1 MRIIGSIR
9 NHFKRANFVRQKAE
23 FRKLERNEWRS
34 AVRDIAPS
42 NLDVKPNYVICD
54 DTILTLI
61 VAGITRH
68 GERGFPEK
76 LTKSVLKELMD
87 INVGNYT
94 IGITTA
100 VMKIPNIEA
109 SHMIYAAEMSN
120 IGNQYVER
128 ESNKSGYVSADTRAD
143 LKDVNSK
150 AEKIQS
156 QSERL
161 FSRAFVISI
170 LAETQE
176 DTNLAIGHVTQILGA
191 KLIRYEIPTG
201 KMGDALKTAL
211 PFPFMPRWAEEDTL
225 SEDTAKFLAAQN
237 NNPTS
242 DDVGLR
248 LGHKKGNPSQTI
260 TVDFKKLPAFHLL
273 ATGQTGSG
281 KSTALLIWLLRWY
294 SELHG
299 TCFFITAK
307 KDTGTDHRRIIDS
320 VGADGIVID
329 IGPGKHSINPLQ
341 IVYDESQVGDTP
353 YEWVSVVHRHINLIT
368 RFFAVFLEEGMTA
381 PKKSYINESL
391 VRLYAEYGIHIDRP
405 ETLKE
410 TLRTTKYP
418 HMNDLIALWKQDQ
431 KVCGQGD
438 RGKTIASM
446 INNTFQLDTTGAL
459 GHINRDS
466 DVFGDAINNKFIA
479 IDVSAVDDDLREAM
493 NVFVTGMIYQKF
505 RSTKNTGV
513 PTVIV
518 IDEAGSFFRNPTT
531 RNEIVKQLTQS
542 RSDNVAMWF
551 GTQQLYD
558 IENAGIA
565 DVVKNNVFINVAFGP
580 GGDSSKVD
588 LVSGYYHFNEFEETA
603 WINCDQGEAMIMIKG
618 AKVPVKIK
626 LTPYELSVIKGT
638 NFGDKDTTLNQS
650 PAIENP
656 INPLVRKLVDENGIC
671 VSSWLLEEHEKH
683 VEDYF
688 TELRWTSQTCTSATG
703 AGRLKVWV
711 RPGLIRNAKVGA
723 QSEDHYFTVLQIA
736 GYLLARGISRTT
748 VHHTDNVDVSTS
760 IDEKFVAFEF
770 EKPGSHTSDQ
780 LLGKQKRAE
789 EDHDICYFVGTREN
803 IALLKSSV
811 TSQNV
816 IQRGINLKRLLDVL
830 IEETL

>member
-1 MRIIGSIR
+1 MSIIGSIKSR
-9 NHFKRANFVRQKAE
+9 LAHANFIRQKAE
-23 FRKLERNEWRS
+23 FRKLERKEWRT

-42 NLDVKPNYVICD
+42 NLDIKPNYVVCD
-54 DTILTLI
+54 DTLLKFI
-61 VAGITRH
+61 VAGVTRH
-68 GERGFPEK
+68 GVRGFPEN
-76 LTKSVLKELMD
+76 LTHVVLKELMD
-87 INVGNYT
+87 ITVGNYT

-100 VMKIPNIEA
+100 VMKIPNIDA
-109 SHMIYAAEMSN
+109 SNMVYAAEMSN

-128 ESNKSGYVSADTRAD
+128 ASNKSGYVSADTRAD
-143 LKDVNSK
+143 LKDVSTK
-150 AEKIQS
+150 GEKIQR

-161 FSRAFVISI
+161 FSRAFIISI

-176 DTNLAIGHVTQILGA
+176 DIDLATGHITQILGA
-191 KLIRYEIPTG
+191 KLIRHEIPTG

-225 SEDTAKFLAAQN
+225 SGDTAKFLAAQN

-242 DDVGLR
+242 DDTGLR
-248 LGHKKGNPSQTI
+248 LGHLKGNPSQTI
-260 TVDFKKLPAFHLL
+260 TIDFKKLPAFHLL

-281 KSTALLIWLLRWY
+281 KSTALLIWLLRWFT
-294 SELHG
+294 ELRG
-299 TCFFITAK
+299 TCVFITSK

-341 IVYDESQVGDTP
+341 IVYDEAQIEDTL
-353 YEWVSVVHRHINLIT
+353 YEWTSVVHRHINLIT

-410 TLRTTKYP
+410 ALRTIKYP

-431 KVCGQGD
+431 KICGQGD

-466 DVFGDAINNKFIA
+466 DVFGGAINNKFIA

-565 DVVKNNVFINVAFGP
+565 DVVKTNIFINVAFGP
-580 GGDSSKVD
+580 GGDASKVD
-588 LVSGYYHFNEFEETA
+588 LVSGYYHFNEFEEMA

-618 AKVPVKIK
+618 TKVPVKIK

-638 NFGDKDTTLNQS
+638 NYKDTDITLNQS

-656 INPLVRKLVDENGIC
+656 INPLVRKLVEENGIC
-671 VSSWLLEEHEKH
+671 LSSWILEEHENH

-688 TELRWTSQTCTSATG
+688 SALKWTSQTCTSAIG

-711 RPGLIRNAKVGA
+711 RPGLIRNEKVGA

-736 GYLLARGISRTT
+736 GYLRIHGISMVE

-760 IDEKFVAFEF
+760 IGEKFVAFEF

-780 LLGKQKRAE
+780 LLRKQQRAE
-789 EDHDICYFVGTREN
+789 GDHDICYFVGTRDN
-803 IALLKSSV
+803 IAFLKSSV
-811 TSQNV
+811 TKQNV
-816 IQRGINLKRLLDVL
+816 VQRGINLKRLLDVL